1 MAQLSTQSIVI
12 NAPAE
17 SIMAVIADFEAYP
30 QWAGSIKSAT
40 PVEDS
45 DDGLAARVTFSMDA
59 GLIKDTYTLDYD
71 WSGYPNTVSWSL
83 VEGQMQKGQQG
94 SYSLSEQGDR
104 TTTTY
109 TLEVELNI
117 PMLGMMK
124 RKAEKVI
131 MDTALR
137 ELKRRVESL
146 G

>member
-59 GLIKDTYTLDYD
+59 GLIKDNYILDYD
-71 WSGYPNTVSWSL
+71 WSGYPNVVSWSL
-83 VEGQMQKGQQG
+83 VEGQMQKAQLG
-94 SYSLSEQGDR
+94 SYSLNEQGAS